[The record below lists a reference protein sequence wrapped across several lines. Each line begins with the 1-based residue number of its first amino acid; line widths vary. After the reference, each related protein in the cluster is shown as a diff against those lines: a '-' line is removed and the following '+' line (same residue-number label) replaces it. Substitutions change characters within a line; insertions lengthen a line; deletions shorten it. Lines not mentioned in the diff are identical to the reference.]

1 MQAVFKSVKR
11 RAQDA
16 ETVAAPNQGEIDG
29 DDCRVERSEPR
40 IGLQGCLLASPS
52 LLLHRRLMPAPV
64 SAGGNKAHPK
74 SLFFFFEKPNLP
86 PKKPGFPRIETN
98 CLEDLGKNIHRPP
111 GPATP

>member
-1 MQAVFKSVKR
+1 MQVVFKSVKR

-40 IGLQGCLLASPS
+40 IGLQRGLLASPS

-64 SAGGNKAHPK
+64 SAGSIRLNRNSFLTLVARPIPQQKRHG
-74 SLFFFFEKPNLP
+74 LP
-86 PKKPGFPRIETN
+86 DHHT
-98 CLEDLGKNIHRPP
+98 CL
-111 GPATP
+111 